1 MIGKIDHLG
10 LAVQNLDE
18 AAALYEKLLGAP
30 PSEVEE
36 VPEQKVRVVFF
47 EVGESHVELLE
58 PTSPESPIAKFMEKR
73 GPGIQHVA
81 YRVDDVEAE
90 LARAKAA
97 GLRLI
102 DETPRIGAGGA
113 RIAFVHPKST
123 GGVLTEFC
131 QRD

>member
-10 LAVQNLDE
+10 LAVKNLE
-18 AAALYEKLLGAP
+18 ESAELYEKLLGAKR
-30 PSEVEE
+30 SEIEE
-36 VPEQKVRVVFF
+36 VAEQKVRVVFF
-47 EVGESHVELLE
+47 EVGDSHVELLE
-58 PTSPESPIAKFMEKR
+58 PIGPESPIAKFIEKR
-73 GPGIQHVA
+73 GPGLHHVA
-81 YRVDDVEAE
+81 YRVEDVEAE